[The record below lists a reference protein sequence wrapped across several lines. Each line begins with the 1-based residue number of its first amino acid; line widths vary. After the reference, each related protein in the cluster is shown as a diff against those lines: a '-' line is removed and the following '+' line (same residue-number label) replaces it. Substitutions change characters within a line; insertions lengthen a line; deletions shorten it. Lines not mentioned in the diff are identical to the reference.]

1 MKMAELSRRSGLS
14 VPTIKYYLRE
24 GLIAPGHRTGVNQA
38 TYDEAHLDRLRLIR
52 ALTKVAG
59 LPLAKIH
66 EIVDVLDADSSIEEA
81 LSLTQ
86 DALIHKS
93 RRSLEGLEGLD
104 VPSPDEHVD
113 DESRALLERLIDAR
127 DWPHDPSSPA
137 HQAAAQA
144 LSELRAEGLDS
155 VLDRVEDYSR
165 LADEIAR
172 LDLEAIARAD
182 DPEDTVRL
190 VVLGSTLR
198 RPLLDALILIAQQ
211 KASMRTFG
219 GQSGY

>member
-24 GLIAPGHRTGVNQA
+24 GLLEPGHRTGINQA
-38 TYDEAHLDRLRLIR
+38 AYDDSHLDRLRLIR
-52 ALTKVAG
+52 ALSKVAG

-66 EIVDVLDADSSIEEA
+66 EIIDVLDSDSSIEEA
-81 LSLTQ
+81 LALTQ
-86 DALIHKS
+86 DALVQKAGPVP
-93 RRSLEGLEGLD
+93 EG
-104 VPSPDEHVD
+104 SADEVSAD
-113 DESRALLERLIDAR
+113 PESQALLEKLIEAR
-127 DWPHDPSSPA
+127 GWPHDPSSPA

-155 VLDRVEDYSR
+155 VLDRVDEYSA

-172 LDLEAIARAD
+172 LDLDAIARAD

-211 KASMRTFG
+211 KASIRTFG
-219 GQSGY
+219 GGPGN